1 MKGRARTLEFMVQGG
16 KRGGLHEKSQ
26 VLRHLPSM
34 LASIPSTP
42 RWASKEHFCL
52 GIQPTF
58 CLRSPGRRAFRKTQ
72 AHARQGDNSHLL
84 KMAIQGG
91 LYLVR
96 QGMPVLLQE
105 AGSGR
110 MSLKFVGYA
119 CLGSG
124 LLIFVSVLEFG
135 TQDTYNM
142 LHGYPIDLGHLESM
156 SEEDKAKALAGL
168 KAVEEEMRLLGPV
181 TVLAGTAVPGYWTSG
196 QTDPHTM
203 KQYECVPVTDPVVLK
218 SLKRCLEGNDVG
230 AGGRDADKGQR
241 YSRLEL
247 AQAWRI
253 ENRTLWGKFAAE
265 RLQTLAT
272 VQNLKDSRLR
282 LRVASP
288 HIRKGLLDASRHLR
302 KFGGCDTKINE
313 YYLFH
318 GLGVCVCVCVFVCVC
333 VCLCLYVPLIKPPLP
348 YITSSPLCLLRGF
361 AS

>member
-1 MKGRARTLEFMVQGG
+1 
-16 KRGGLHEKSQ
+16 
-26 VLRHLPSM
+26 M

-52 GIQPTF
+52 GIQPKF
-58 CLRSPGRRAFRKTQ
+58 SLRSPGGRAFRKTQ
-72 AHARQGDNSHLL
+72 AHARQGDNSHLV

-96 QGMPVLLQE
+96 QGLPVLLQE

-333 VCLCLYVPLIKPPLP
+333 VCLCLYVPLIKPPIP